1 MSEPQP
7 DPAASHPA
15 GPSRDEPADGG
26 AGTGAPHEDR
36 PGTPPAAGPYAAG
49 PYGPQPGHDPGR
61 PPEPHRPAG
70 QPDGT
75 LGQGPWAGQPGWA
88 QGEGPWAGQPGWA
101 QGEGPWAGQPGW
113 AQGQSFPPYPWQ
125 PRTTWAVPPPAGT
138 RYDRLARTAA
148 HRWWRPVVGTLL
160 IVAAFLVVS
169 IGVGLLAALVSLLL
183 GTQMAMGGDRIF
195 ADPVLDLG
203 VHLGVIALAIPLVFG
218 AAWAVQR
225 RLPGSLSSVA
235 LRFRW
240 RWLGACLVVALV
252 AVVLGQLVEGATLEA
267 TGEDPGYRWAG
278 WEAFLPP
285 MILILVLVPFQAA
298 AEEYAF
304 RGWILQSFGA
314 YLRNPWPGILLGS
327 VAFAALHGYTEWG
340 IAYVFGFGIL
350 MGWLAILTGGLEAPI
365 ALHATNNVVAFGVVA
380 ASGDM
385 GGALQQGSLP
395 WQSLTGTLVQFAV
408 YGIGIVVIARKR
420 AIQTLSR

>member
-36 PGTPPAAGPYAAG
+36 PGTPPAAGPYAEG
-49 PYGPQPGHDPGR
+49 PYGRQPVPGGGR
-61 PPEPHRPAG
+61 PPEPQWPAG
-70 QPDGT
+70 QPME
-75 LGQGPWAGQPGWA
+75 GQGPWAGQP
-88 QGEGPWAGQPGWA
+88 
-101 QGEGPWAGQPGW
+101 
-113 AQGQSFPPYPWQ
+113 FPPYQWQ
-125 PRTTWAVPPPAGT
+125 PRAAWAVPPPAGT

-148 HRWWRPVVGTLL
+148 HRWWRPVVGTLV

-169 IGVGLLAALVSLLL
+169 IGVGLVAALVSLLL
-183 GTQMAMGGDRIF
+183 GAQMAMGGDRIF

-240 RWLGACLVVALV
+240 RWLGTCLVVALV

-285 MILILVLVPFQAA
+285 MIVILVLVPFQAA

-327 VAFAALHGYTEWG
+327 VAFAALHGYTDWG

-408 YGIGIVVIARKR
+408 YGIAIVVIARKR